1 MDDGIDNS
9 LIEENNQFDNIKYM
23 DKINSQTSTVR
34 TTLYPISVN
43 LTDSNGN
50 QTQANQTMQ
59 TLLNNSTALAKHY
72 IVFIAL
78 NTLFYFY
85 II

>member
-23 DKINSQTSTVR
+23 DKLNSQTSTVR

-43 LTDSNGN
+43 LTGSNGN

-59 TLLNNSTALAKHY
+59 TLLNNSTVLAKQY

-78 NTLFYFY
+78 NTFLYFY